1 MAKFSFDWTETV
13 YFNTVIEADTIEEA
27 RIKFYSNDI
36 DGEIMGSDFEG
47 ITHIEECV
55 NE

>member
-27 RIKFYSNDI
+27 RIKFHSIVDI
-36 DGEIMGSDFEG
+36 DGEIRERDFEYVIG
-47 ITHIEECV
+47 IEEIY
-55 NE
+55 